1 MLTHVSR
8 QAQAW
13 LIFDVRQKIV
23 SKRRILLFIVS
34 IALWII
40 VDAATVSILPV
51 FAAMFADFGAELPA
65 VTRAILWLGDTV
77 KEYGVAYR
85 VLFSG
90 LLVGASVAVVA
101 TKSRRGALLFFAS
114 GALVASII
122 TVALLAPILQLAEVA
137 KGLE

>member
-1 MLTHVSR
+1 M
-8 QAQAW
+8 
-13 LIFDVRQKIV
+13 
-23 SKRRILLFIVS
+23 SKRRILLLIVS

-40 VDAATVSILPV
+40 LDATAVSVLPV
-51 FAAMFADFGAELPA
+51 FAAMFADFGGELPA
-65 VTRAILWLGDTV
+65 VTRATLRLSDLV
-77 KEYGVAYR
+77 KEYGVVYR

-114 GALVASII
+114 GALVASMIA
-122 TVALLAPILQLAEVA
+122 VALFAPILQLAEVA